1 LIKIKYEELKLLYRD
16 HIRSQLPASRLN
28 CPSLEKIYNS
38 LKVKSSRRYRIGLID
53 HISHCRFCLD
63 DFDILRSFLLIEKT
77 TLAEINQVISSAKKQ
92 DARLREERDGYRQ
105 ENKHIPFHYRK
116 IIAFSL
122 AMLAI
127 AFLVLGLFTNRQL
140 LNKILF
146 SDQNRSPLRK
156 ELVLLH
162 PECNREH
169 AISSLIF
176 KWKSIPRSDFYVIE
190 IFDET
195 LLPIW
200 KSPPIFESFFAF
212 PTKIPDIIKPQKVYF
227 WMVTAFKSDKIRL
240 ESNIHCFYFR

>member
-1 LIKIKYEELKLLYRD
+1 MKIKYEELKLLYRD
-16 HIRSQLPASRLN
+16 HIRSQLPVSRLD
-28 CPSLEKIYNS
+28 CPSLDKIYNL
-38 LKVKSSRRYRIGLID
+38 LKGKSSRRCRTGLIN

-63 DFDILRSFLLIEKT
+63 DFDILRSLLLHEKN
-77 TLAEINQVISSAKKQ
+77 TLADINQIMPTARKQ
-92 DARLREERDGYRQ
+92 DGHLHDKIAGYRQ
-105 ENKHIPFHYRK
+105 ENKNISINFRRT
-116 IIAFSL
+116 IAFSL

-127 AFLVLGLFTNRQL
+127 AFIVIGLFTNRQL
-140 LNKILF
+140 LKNMLF
-146 SDQNRSPLRK
+146 SGQNRSPLRK

-176 KWKSIPRSDFYVIE
+176 KWKSIPRSDFYIIE

-200 KSPPIFESFFAF
+200 KSPPIFESFFKF
-212 PTKIPDIIKPQKVYF
+212 PTNMPDIIKPQKIYF

-240 ESNIHCFYFR
+240 ESNINCFYFR

>member
-1 LIKIKYEELKLLYRD
+1 MKIKYEDLKLLYRD
-16 HIRSQLPASRLN
+16 HIRSQFPVSRLD
-28 CPSLEKIYNS
+28 CPSLEKIYTS
-38 LKVKSSRRYRIGLID
+38 LKGKSPRRCRTGLID

-63 DFDILRSFLLIEKT
+63 DFDILRSFLLNEKT
-77 TLAEINQVISSAKKQ
+77 TLAEINQVIPTAKKQ

-105 ENKHIPFHYRK
+105 ENKHIPIHFRK

-127 AFLVLGLFTNRQL
+127 AFLVIGLFTNRQL
-140 LNKILF
+140 LKIMSF

-176 KWKSIPRSDFYVIE
+176 KWKSIPRSDFYIIE

-200 KSPPIFESFFAF
+200 KSPPIFESFFKL
-212 PTKIPDIIKPQKVYF
+212 PTNIPEIIKPQKIYF

-240 ESNIHCFYFR
+240 ESNINCFYFR